1 MDRRTLLLGSAASAG
16 LVLAGCGGG
25 SDPKGNKSTTS
36 GPNIVKPETGTVVT
50 EADVTALRDRLN
62 KAFESGDVKQLSG
75 VIDSED
81 FALKDFEKRWTRRFD
96 NFRRT
101 NFLEGEW
108 YVGLPTGR
116 TRNGAGG
123 KVEYSGELV
132 FAHTVKGCD
141 GQQVVE
147 NMRADFRKKSKDAPL
162 ELMHV
167 GEVDGLFDPSFW
179 DVAKIDAIETKN
191 AWITF
196 RTKDAKRAKA
206 FASQIEAGAK
216 RAFGVMPRPKG
227 VDKIFYALTWPEID
241 GKLWGGVAVG
251 EADAH
256 EYYHP
261 FLDPAELARGQKKAA
276 GNKGLPSAT
285 GRVGLHQGLFRRPDF
300 EDGACHEA
308 NHVLADQWHTR
319 WAEPPIWI
327 VEGLAEWGASSPG
340 SGRLMAREGGRIRA
354 AFGEFESVAPKGYD
368 AFHHSKREYDFYVC
382 AAAVYEYLDQEKG
395 RDAVFETAEAFYST
409 KSRDDGAKK
418 LGRSEKDLLA
428 ATRKWLGA

>member
-1 MDRRTLLLGSAASAG
+1 MDRRTLLLGSAG
-16 LVLAGCGGG
+16 LVLAGCSGG
-25 SDPKGNKSTTS
+25 SDPKGGKQTTS

-62 KAFESGDVKQLSG
+62 KAFESKDVKQLSG

-81 FALKDFEKRWTRRFD
+81 FALKDFEKRWSRRLD

-147 NMRADFRKKSKDAPL
+147 NMRADFRKKSEDAPL

-206 FASQIEAGAK
+206 FASRIEAGAK
-216 RAFGVMPRPKG
+216 RAFDVMPRPKG
-227 VDKIFYALTWPEID
+227 VDKLFYALTWPGID
-241 GKLWGGVAVG
+241 GKLWGGVSVG

-256 EYYHP
+256 AYYHP
-261 FLDPAELARGQKKAA
+261 FLDPAELSRGQKKVS
-276 GNKGLPSAT
+276 GKKGLPLAT
-285 GRVGLHQGLFRRPDF
+285 GRVGLHQASFDRDDF
-300 EDGACHEA
+300 EDVACHEGI
-308 NHVLADQWHTR
+308 HVLADQWYAAASETPT
-319 WAEPPIWI
+319 WVI
-327 VEGLAEWGASSPG
+327 EGLAVWGSTRPG
-340 SGRLMAREGGRIRA
+340 SGNLLAREGGRIRST
-354 AFGEFESVAPKGYD
+354 FGEFQSVVPKGYKE
-368 AFHHSKREYDFYVC
+368 FHDSPREYEFYQC
-382 AAAVYEYLDQEKG
+382 SGAIYEYLDQEKG
-395 RDAVFETAEAFYST
+395 RDAVFEVAEAFYST
-409 KSRDDGAKK
+409 QSRKASERK
-418 LGRSEKDLLA
+418 LGRSEKDLVA
-428 ATRKWLGA
+428 ATRKWLNA